1 MNNFKWTNILKG
13 FGMGTSDLIPG
24 VSGGTIAL
32 LLGIYDDFISSVSGL
47 FSKRFWPSFKFLLPI
62 LLGMGLAIALLSNL
76 FNYLLSNLFN
86 YLLSYHEIPT
96 MFFFTGLI
104 IGIIPYLL
112 KTSNFKQT
120 FKTKH
125 YLMILIGI
133 IILVIITLLNNGDKH
148 SGETLTLSFGL
159 IIKYFIA
166 GMFASSA
173 MLLPGISGSFMLLV
187 FGAYG
192 TVMFS
197 ISELV
202 KLNFT
207 ALPILII
214 VGLGILTG
222 FMLSSRII
230 QYFLHHHTTM
240 TFALIIGFI
249 IGSIYAVFPGFPE
262 NGLVWI
268 ISFLTII
275 IGFIV
280 SFTLGLITAKSDNQ

>member
-47 FSKRFWPSFKFLLPI
+47 FSKRFWPSFKFLPPI
-62 LLGMGLAIALLSNL
+62 LLGMGLAIA
-76 FNYLLSNLFN
+76 LLSNLFN

-120 FKTKH
+120 FKTQH

-148 SGETLTLSFGL
+148 SGETLTLSLGL
-159 IIKYFIA
+159 IIKYFIT

-214 VGLGILTG
+214 IGLGILTG
-222 FMLSSRII
+222 FMLSSRMI

-240 TFALIIGFI
+240 TFALIIGFV

-262 NGLVWI
+262 NGLIWI

>member
-76 FNYLLSNLFN
+76 FNYLLS
-86 YLLSYHEIPT
+86 YHEIPT

-120 FKTKH
+120 FKTQH

-148 SGETLTLSFGL
+148 SGETLTLSLGL

-202 KLNFT
+202 NLNFT

-222 FMLSSRII
+222 FMLSSRMI

-240 TFALIIGFI
+240 TFALIIGFV
-249 IGSIYAVFPGFPE
+249 IGSIYAIFPGFPE

-280 SFTLGLITAKSDNQ
+280 SFTLGLITAKSDNH

>member
-1 MNNFKWTNILKG
+1 MNNYKWTNILKG

-76 FNYLLSNLFN
+76 FNYLLS
-86 YLLSYHEIPT
+86 YHEIPT

-112 KTSNFKQT
+112 KTSNFKQM

-148 SGETLTLSFGL
+148 SGETLTLSLGL

-202 KLNFT
+202 NLNFT

-214 VGLGILTG
+214 IGLGILTG
-222 FMLSSRII
+222 FMLSSRMI

>member
-1 MNNFKWTNILKG
+1 MNNFKWMNIFKG

-32 LLGIYDDFISSVSGL
+32 LLGIYDGFISSISGL
-47 FSKRFWPSFKFLLPI
+47 FSKRFWPSFKFLLSI
-62 LLGMGLAIALLSNL
+62 IIGMGLAIAI
-76 FNYLLSNLFN
+76 LSNLFN

-112 KTSNFKQT
+112 KISNFKRT
-120 FKTKH
+120 FETKH
-125 YLMILIGI
+125 YLMIVLGI
-133 IILVIITLLNNGDKH
+133 FILVIITLLNNGDKH

-166 GMFASSA
+166 GIFASSA

-187 FGAYG
+187 FGVYG

-197 ISELV
+197 ISELM
-202 KLNFT
+202 KLNFA

-240 TFALIIGFI
+240 TFALIIGLV
-249 IGSIYAVFPGFPE
+249 IGSIYAVFPGYPE
-262 NGLVWI
+262 NGLAWI
-268 ISFLTII
+268 TSLLTMI
-275 IGFIV
+275 IGFVV
-280 SFTLGLITAKSDNQ
+280 SFTLGQITAKSENH

>member
-1 MNNFKWTNILKG
+1 MNNFKWMNIFKG
-13 FGMGTSDLIPG
+13 FGMGTSDLITG

-32 LLGIYDDFISSVSGL
+32 LLGIYDGFISSISGL

-62 LLGMGLAIALLSNL
+62 IIGMGLAIAI
-76 FNYLLSNLFN
+76 LSNLFN

-112 KTSNFKQT
+112 KISNFKRT
-120 FKTKH
+120 FETKH
-125 YLMILIGI
+125 YLMIVLGI
-133 IILVIITLLNNGDKH
+133 FILVIITLLNNGDKH

-166 GMFASSA
+166 GIFASSA

-197 ISELV
+197 ISELM
-202 KLNFT
+202 KLNFA

-240 TFALIIGFI
+240 TFALIIGLV
-249 IGSIYAVFPGFPE
+249 IGSIYAVFPGYPE
-262 NGLVWI
+262 NGLAWI
-268 ISFLTII
+268 TSLLTMI
-275 IGFIV
+275 IGFVV
-280 SFTLGLITAKSDNQ
+280 SFTLGQITAKSENH

>member
-1 MNNFKWTNILKG
+1 
-13 FGMGTSDLIPG
+13 
-24 VSGGTIAL
+24 
-32 LLGIYDDFISSVSGL
+32 
-47 FSKRFWPSFKFLLPI
+47 
-62 LLGMGLAIALLSNL
+62 
-76 FNYLLSNLFN
+76 
-86 YLLSYHEIPT
+86 
-96 MFFFTGLI
+96 
-104 IGIIPYLL
+104 
-112 KTSNFKQT
+112 
-120 FKTKH
+120 
-125 YLMILIGI
+125 MILIGI

-202 KLNFT
+202 NLNFT

-222 FMLSSRII
+222 FMLSSRMI

-240 TFALIIGFI
+240 TFALIIGFVMVQFMPFSQASLKWPSLDNLI
-249 IGSIYAVFPGFPE
+249 
-262 NGLVWI
+262 
-268 ISFLTII
+268 LTII

>member
-62 LLGMGLAIALLSNL
+62 LLGMGLAIA
-76 FNYLLSNLFN
+76 LLSNLFN

-222 FMLSSRII
+222 FMLSSRMI

-240 TFALIIGFI
+240 TFALIIGFV

>member
-62 LLGMGLAIALLSNL
+62 LLGMGLAIA
-76 FNYLLSNLFN
+76 LLSNLFN

-202 KLNFT
+202 NLNFT

-222 FMLSSRII
+222 FMLSSRMI

-240 TFALIIGFI
+240 TVALIIGFV

>member
-62 LLGMGLAIALLSNL
+62 LLGMGLAIA
-76 FNYLLSNLFN
+76 LLSNLFN

-222 FMLSSRII
+222 FMLSSRMI

>member
-62 LLGMGLAIALLSNL
+62 LLGMSLAIA
-76 FNYLLSNLFN
+76 LLSNLFN

-202 KLNFT
+202 NLNFT

-222 FMLSSRII
+222 FMLSSRMI

-240 TFALIIGFI
+240 TFALIIGFV

>member
-76 FNYLLSNLFN
+76 FNYLLS
-86 YLLSYHEIPT
+86 YHEIPT

-112 KTSNFKQT
+112 KTSNYKQT

-148 SGETLTLSFGL
+148 SGETLTLSLGL

-202 KLNFT
+202 NLNFT

-222 FMLSSRII
+222 FMLSSRMI

-240 TFALIIGFI
+240 TFALIIGFV

>member
-62 LLGMGLAIALLSNL
+62 LLGMGLAIA
-76 FNYLLSNLFN
+76 LLSNLFN

-202 KLNFT
+202 NLNFT

-222 FMLSSRII
+222 FMLSSRMI

-240 TFALIIGFI
+240 TFALIIGFV

>member
-1 MNNFKWTNILKG
+1 MNNYKWTNILKG

-76 FNYLLSNLFN
+76 FNYLLS
-86 YLLSYHEIPT
+86 YHEIPT

-112 KTSNFKQT
+112 KTSNFKQM

-148 SGETLTLSFGL
+148 SGETLTLSLGL

-202 KLNFT
+202 NLNFT

-214 VGLGILTG
+214 IGLGILTG
-222 FMLSSRII
+222 FMLSSRMI
-230 QYFLHHHTTM
+230 QYFLHHHTRM
-240 TFALIIGFI
+240 TFALIIGFV

>member
-62 LLGMGLAIALLSNL
+62 LLGMGLAIA
-76 FNYLLSNLFN
+76 LLSNLFN

-202 KLNFT
+202 NLNFT

-214 VGLGILTG
+214 VGLGVLTG
-222 FMLSSRII
+222 FMLSSRMI

-240 TFALIIGFI
+240 TFALIIGFV